1 MSTPQELLKLA
12 VTVATEAAELI
23 VERRRGTITVA
34 DTKSTATD
42 IVTAV
47 DRESEELIRAR
58 VLEARPDDSFL
69 GEEGDDINGTS
80 GVRWVVDPID
90 GTVNYLYDIPTY
102 AVSIAVEQDGVTVAG
117 VVVDAPKGEVFTATL
132 GGGAFLD
139 GKPIRVSDCTSLD
152 RALVGTGFGYDPDR
166 RLVQAEVVQQ
176 LIAKV
181 RDIRRIGVGA
191 IDLCYVGCGRLDAVY
206 ERGLN
211 PWDYGAGALV
221 ASEAGARV
229 GGLNGAPVSPEM
241 CSMRYTTRSPLRTR
255 CASSR
260 GPLRAGRLLVCAHK
274 LLVRGGNAQTSVRS

>member
-1 MSTPQELLKLA
+1 MSAENAQDLLKLA
-12 VTVATEAAELI
+12 TEVATEAARLI

-47 DRESEELIRAR
+47 DRESEELIRTR

-69 GEEGDDINGTS
+69 GEEGDDVNGSS

-102 AVSIAVEQDGVTVAG
+102 AVSIAVEYEGQTVAG

-132 GGGAFLD
+132 GGGAYLD
-139 GKPIRVSDCTSLD
+139 GRPIRVSDCADLSK
-152 RALVGTGFGYDPDR
+152 ALVGTGFGYDATR
-166 RLVQAEVVQQ
+166 RQVQAEVVRQ
-176 LIAKV
+176 LISKV

-191 IDLCYVGCGRLDAVY
+191 VDLCYVACGRLDAVY

-211 PWDYGAGALV
+211 PWDYGAGALI
-221 ASEAGARV
+221 AAEAGATV
-229 GGLNGAPVSPEM
+229 GGIDGAPVSPEM
-241 CSMRYTTRSPLRTR
+241 SIAATPAVFEPLHDALAAANPLR
-255 CASSR
+255 S
-260 GPLRAGRLLVCAHK
+260 
-274 LLVRGGNAQTSVRS
+274 

>member
-1 MSTPQELLKLA
+1 MSAENAQDLLKLA
-12 VTVATEAAELI
+12 TEVATEAARLI
-23 VERRRGTITVA
+23 VERRRGTVTVA

-69 GEEGDDINGTS
+69 GEEGDDVNGSS

-102 AVSIAVEQDGVTVAG
+102 AVSIAVEYEGQTVAG

-139 GKPIRVSDCTSLD
+139 GKPIRVSDCADLGK
-152 RALVGTGFGYDPDR
+152 ALVGTGFGYDATR
-166 RLVQAEVVQQ
+166 RGVQAEVVQQ
-176 LIAKV
+176 LITKV

-191 IDLCYVGCGRLDAVY
+191 VDLCYVACGRLDAVY

-211 PWDYGAGALV
+211 PWDYGAGALI
-221 ASEAGARV
+221 AAEAGARV
-229 GGLNGAPVSPEM
+229 GGLDGAPVSPEM
-241 CSMRYTTRSPLRTR
+241 SIAATPAVFEPLHDALAATNPLR
-255 CASSR
+255 S
-260 GPLRAGRLLVCAHK
+260 
-274 LLVRGGNAQTSVRS
+274 

>member
-58 VLEARPDDSFL
+58 VLAARPDDSFL

-90 GTVNYLYDIPTY
+90 GTVNYLYDLPTY
-102 AVSIAVEQDGVTVAG
+102 AVSIAVEQDGRTVAG

-166 RLVQAEVVQQ
+166 RVVQAEVVQQ

-221 ASEAGARV
+221 AAEAGARI
-229 GGLNGAPVSPEM
+229 GGLNGAEVSPEM
-241 CSMRYTTRSPLRTR
+241 SIAATPAVFDALHD
-255 CASSR
+255 ALAAAD
-260 GPLRAGRLLVCAHK
+260 PLRA
-274 LLVRGGNAQTSVRS
+274 

>member
-1 MSTPQELLKLA
+1 MSAENAQDLLKLA
-12 VTVATEAAELI
+12 TEVATEAARLI
-23 VERRRGTITVA
+23 VERRRGTVTVA

-69 GEEGDDINGTS
+69 GEEGDDVNGSS

-102 AVSIAVEQDGVTVAG
+102 AVSIAVEYDGQTVAG

-139 GKPIRVSDCTSLD
+139 GKPIRVSDCADLGK
-152 RALVGTGFGYDPDR
+152 ALVGTGFGYDATR
-166 RLVQAEVVQQ
+166 RGVQAEVVQQ
-176 LIAKV
+176 LITKV

-191 IDLCYVGCGRLDAVY
+191 VDLCYVACGRLDAVY

-211 PWDYGAGALV
+211 PWDYGAGALI
-221 ASEAGARV
+221 AAEAGARV
-229 GGLNGAPVSPEM
+229 GGLDGAPVSPEM
-241 CSMRYTTRSPLRTR
+241 SIAATPAVFEPLHDALAATNPLR
-255 CASSR
+255 S
-260 GPLRAGRLLVCAHK
+260 
-274 LLVRGGNAQTSVRS
+274 

>member
-1 MSTPQELLKLA
+1 MSSENPQDLLKLA
-12 VTVATEAAELI
+12 VEVATEAAQLI

-58 VLEARPDDSFL
+58 VLQARPDDSFL
-69 GEEGDDINGTS
+69 GEEGDDVTGSS

-102 AVSIAVEQDGVTVAG
+102 AVSIAIEDAGQTVAG

-139 GKPIRVSDCTSLD
+139 GKPIRVSDCDDLAK
-152 RALVGTGFGYDPDR
+152 ALVGTGFGYDATR
-166 RLVQAEVVQQ
+166 RAVQAEVVQQ
-176 LIAKV
+176 LIAKI

-191 IDLCYVGCGRLDAVY
+191 IDLCYVACGRLDAVY

-211 PWDYGAGALV
+211 PWDYGAGALI
-221 ASEAGARV
+221 ASEAGATV
-229 GGLNGAPVSPEM
+229 GGLHGAPVSPEM
-241 CSMRYTTRSPLRTR
+241 SLAATPAVFAALHDALAAANPLR
-255 CASSR
+255 S
-260 GPLRAGRLLVCAHK
+260 
-274 LLVRGGNAQTSVRS
+274 

>member
-69 GEEGDDINGTS
+69 GEEGDDIDGTS

-152 RALVGTGFGYDPDR
+152 RALVGTGFGYDPAR
-166 RLVQAEVVQQ
+166 RLVQAEVVQH
-176 LIAKV
+176 LIADV

-229 GGLNGAPVSPEM
+229 GGLNGAEVSPEM
-241 CSMRYTTRSPLRTR
+241 SIAATPGVFDALHD
-255 CASSR
+255 ALAAAN
-260 GPLRAGRLLVCAHK
+260 PLRA
-274 LLVRGGNAQTSVRS
+274 

>member
-1 MSTPQELLKLA
+1 MSAEHAQDLLKLA
-12 VTVATEAAELI
+12 TEVATEAARLI
-23 VERRRGTITVA
+23 VERRRGTVTVA

-69 GEEGDDINGTS
+69 GEEGDDVNGSS

-102 AVSIAVEQDGVTVAG
+102 AVSIAVEYDGQTVAG

-139 GKPIRVSDCTSLD
+139 GKPIRVSDCADLGK
-152 RALVGTGFGYDPDR
+152 ALVGTGFGYDATR
-166 RLVQAEVVQQ
+166 RGVQAEVVQQ
-176 LIAKV
+176 LITKV

-191 IDLCYVGCGRLDAVY
+191 VDLCYVACGRLDAVY

-211 PWDYGAGALV
+211 PWDYGAGALI
-221 ASEAGARV
+221 AAEAGARV
-229 GGLNGAPVSPEM
+229 GGLDGAPVSPEM
-241 CSMRYTTRSPLRTR
+241 SIAATPAVFEPLHDALAAANPLR
-255 CASSR
+255 S
-260 GPLRAGRLLVCAHK
+260 
-274 LLVRGGNAQTSVRS
+274 

>member
-1 MSTPQELLKLA
+1 MSSENPQDLLKLA
-12 VTVATEAAELI
+12 VEVAAEAAELI
-23 VERRRGTITVA
+23 VERRRGTVTVA

-58 VLEARPDDSFL
+58 VLAARPDDSFL
-69 GEEGDDINGTS
+69 GEEGDDVNGSS

-102 AVSIAVEQDGVTVAG
+102 AVSIAVEYDGQTVAG

-139 GKPIRVSDCTSLD
+139 GKPIRVSECPDLSK
-152 RALVGTGFGYDPDR
+152 ALVGTGFGYDATR
-166 RLVQAEVVQQ
+166 RQVQAEVVQS
-176 LIAKV
+176 LITKV

-191 IDLCYVGCGRLDAVY
+191 IDLCYVACGRLDAVY

-211 PWDYGAGALV
+211 PWDYGAGALI
-221 ASEAGARV
+221 AAEAGATV
-229 GGLNGAPVSPEM
+229 GGLDGAPVSPEM
-241 CSMRYTTRSPLRTR
+241 SIAATPAVFGALHDALAATNPLR
-255 CASSR
+255 S
-260 GPLRAGRLLVCAHK
+260 
-274 LLVRGGNAQTSVRS
+274 

>member
-1 MSTPQELLKLA
+1 MSSENPQDLLKLA
-12 VTVATEAAELI
+12 VEVAAEAAQLI
-23 VERRRGTITVA
+23 VERRRGTVTVA

-58 VLEARPDDSFL
+58 VLAARPDDSFL
-69 GEEGDDINGTS
+69 GEEGDDVNGSS

-102 AVSIAVEQDGVTVAG
+102 AVSIAVEVDGQTVAG
-117 VVVDAPKGEVFTATL
+117 VVVDAPKGEMFTATL

-139 GKPIRVSDCTSLD
+139 GKPIGVSDCPDLSK
-152 RALVGTGFGYDPDR
+152 ALVGTGFGYDPDR
-166 RLVQAEVVQQ
+166 RQVQAEVVQS

-191 IDLCYVGCGRLDAVY
+191 IDLCYVACGRLDAVY

-211 PWDYGAGALV
+211 PWDYGAGALI
-221 ASEAGARV
+221 ASEAGATV
-229 GGLNGAPVSPEM
+229 GGIDGAPVSPEM
-241 CSMRYTTRSPLRTR
+241 SIAATPAVFSALHDALAAANPLR
-255 CASSR
+255 S
-260 GPLRAGRLLVCAHK
+260 
-274 LLVRGGNAQTSVRS
+274 

>member
-1 MSTPQELLKLA
+1 MSSENPQDLLKLA
-12 VTVATEAAELI
+12 VEVAAEAAQLI

-34 DTKSTATD
+34 DTKSTVTD

-58 VLEARPDDSFL
+58 VLQARPDDSFL
-69 GEEGDDINGTS
+69 GEEGDDVTGSS

-102 AVSIAVEQDGVTVAG
+102 AVSIAIEDNGQTVAG

-139 GKPIRVSDCTSLD
+139 GKPIRVSDCDELAK
-152 RALVGTGFGYDPDR
+152 ALVGTGFGYDATR
-166 RLVQAEVVQQ
+166 RAVQAEVVQQ
-176 LIAKV
+176 LITKV

-191 IDLCYVGCGRLDAVY
+191 IDLCYVACGRLDAVY

-211 PWDYGAGALV
+211 PWDYGAGALI
-221 ASEAGARV
+221 ASEAGATV
-229 GGLNGAPVSPEM
+229 GGLHGAPVSPEM
-241 CSMRYTTRSPLRTR
+241 SIAATPAVFGALHDALRAADPLR
-255 CASSR
+255 S
-260 GPLRAGRLLVCAHK
+260 
-274 LLVRGGNAQTSVRS
+274 

>member
-1 MSTPQELLKLA
+1 MSSENPQDLLKLA
-12 VTVATEAAELI
+12 VEVATEAAQLI

-58 VLEARPDDSFL
+58 VLAARPDDSFL
-69 GEEGDDINGTS
+69 GEEGDDVNGSS

-90 GTVNYLYDIPTY
+90 GTVNYLYDLPTY
-102 AVSIAVEQDGVTVAG
+102 AVSIAVEYDGQTVAG

-132 GGGAFLD
+132 GGGAFAD
-139 GKPIRVSDCTSLD
+139 GRPIRVSDCPDLSK
-152 RALVGTGFGYDPDR
+152 ALVGTGFGYDPDR

-176 LIAKV
+176 LIAQV

-191 IDLCYVGCGRLDAVY
+191 IDLCYVACGRLDAVY

-211 PWDYGAGALV
+211 PWDYGAGALI
-221 ASEAGARV
+221 AAEAGATV
-229 GGLNGAPVSPEM
+229 GGIDGAPVSPEM
-241 CSMRYTTRSPLRTR
+241 SIAATPAVFGPLHAALAAANPLR
-255 CASSR
+255 S
-260 GPLRAGRLLVCAHK
+260 
-274 LLVRGGNAQTSVRS
+274 

>member
-23 VERRRGTITVA
+23 VERRRGTVTVA

-58 VLEARPDDSFL
+58 VLQARPDDSFL
-69 GEEGDDINGTS
+69 GEEGDDIDGTS

-221 ASEAGARV
+221 ASEAGATV
-229 GGLNGAPVSPEM
+229 GGLNGAQVSPEM
-241 CSMRYTTRSPLRTR
+241 SIAATPGVFDALHD
-255 CASSR
+255 ALAAAD
-260 GPLRAGRLLVCAHK
+260 PLRA
-274 LLVRGGNAQTSVRS
+274 

>member
-58 VLEARPDDSFL
+58 VLAARPDDSFL
-69 GEEGDDINGTS
+69 GEEGDDIFGTS

-90 GTVNYLYDIPTY
+90 GTVNYLYDLPTY
-102 AVSIAVEQDGVTVAG
+102 AVSIAVEQDGRTVAG

-166 RLVQAEVVQQ
+166 RVVQAEVVQQ

-221 ASEAGARV
+221 AAEAGARI
-229 GGLNGAPVSPEM
+229 GGLHGAEVSPEM
-241 CSMRYTTRSPLRTR
+241 SIAATPAVFDALHD
-255 CASSR
+255 ALAAAD
-260 GPLRAGRLLVCAHK
+260 PLRA
-274 LLVRGGNAQTSVRS
+274 